1 MNPEL
6 RERLARVLASAL
18 GDDFDAAFESK
29 SEWIK
34 ERGGEP
40 FRDVNMPHKGDYL
53 EAVSALLTELEAA
66 RWCVVPEVPTE
77 EMEDIGT
84 DILYERGCN
93 PVSDDAVAVF
103 SAMLR
108 ASPKI

>member
-53 EAVSALLTELEAA
+53 EAVSALLIELEAA
-66 RWCVVPEVPTE
+66 GWVVVPEVPSK
-77 EMEDIGT
+77 EMLE
-84 DILYERGCN
+84 
-93 PVSDDAVAVF
+93 AVIPQDGSGATKMSHQVLLDYY
-103 SAMLR
+103 SLMLR
-108 ASPKI
+108 ARPKI